1 MTDEQVLVSQP
12 SAKPTR
18 KVRIAGYATAALTI
32 AVYVASAIG
41 GEEVISEE
49 ALTKAIT
56 ALGTALVP
64 VVSAWLARSDRSDT

>member
-1 MTDEQVLVSQP
+1 MSQQILVSQP

-49 ALTKAIT
+49 ALTNAIT
-56 ALGTALVP
+56 VLGTALVP
-64 VVSAWLARSDRSDT
+64 VVSAWLAKSDATEA